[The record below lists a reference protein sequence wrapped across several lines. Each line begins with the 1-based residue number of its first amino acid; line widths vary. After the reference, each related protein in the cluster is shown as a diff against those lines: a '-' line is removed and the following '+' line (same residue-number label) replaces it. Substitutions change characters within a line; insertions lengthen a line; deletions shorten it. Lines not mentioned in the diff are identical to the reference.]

1 MDKQEIHSDSLRR
14 FEEQPEHI
22 EVEKKKRTKLDVDH
36 YLESKWIDRLENGT
50 FEPGEL

>member
-1 MDKQEIHSDSLRR
+1 MEKHEIHSDSLRR

-22 EVEKKKRTKLDVDH
+22 EVERKVCRREIEDLLFEREMEKLKNND
-36 YLESKWIDRLENGT
+36 